1 MNAQNRTPYNGIM
14 DDATRDEIANCLD
27 SMATESRWN
36 GDLWQRCYDLVKANC
51 DDELL
56 AYLHDDLVHYTG
68 TRSSGLNLV
77 QPIYKRT
84 LRSFET
90 LLPHYALECHW
101 HNSRSNMGGE

>member
-68 TRSSGLNLV
+68 TPLFRSEPRPADLQTYS
-77 QPIYKRT
+77 QEFRDFAAA
-84 LRSFET
+84 LRSRMPLAQFKKQ
-90 LLPHYALECHW
+90 HGW
-101 HNSRSNMGGE
+101 